1 MSERM
6 FAVPENLI
14 HAAIVA
20 LQEQAHME
28 AGHSQA
34 PDLIEQED
42 TEAWKYA
49 AELDKIIES
58 KPVGG
63 TTALI
68 KVFAAIPEHQ
78 LSQLSQ
84 RDLHNP
90 EKVGR
95 VLSFTQHDMTSM
107 GYTNLGTVEIEVEL
121 PPPDQIVDKIVV
133 MLRGKASKVRA
144 DATAEVTQ
152 IEGKINQLLAI
163 ENKV

>member
-1 MSERM
+1 MSERL

-20 LQEQAHME
+20 LQYQAHMD

-34 PDLIEQED
+34 PDLIAKED
-42 TEAWKYA
+42 TDEWKYA
-49 AELDKIIES
+49 DALNKIIES

-63 TTALI
+63 STALI

-95 VLSFTQHDMTSM
+95 ALSFTQFDMTSM
-107 GYTNLGTVEIEVEL
+107 GYTNLGAVEIEVEL
-121 PPPDQIVDKIVV
+121 PPPEQIVEKVVV
-133 MLRGKASKVRA
+133 MLRSKASKVRA
-144 DATAEVTQ
+144 DATAEVTE

-163 ENKV
+163 ENKS